1 MDLTRQRVLITG
13 GTRGIGWALAR
24 ALHAAGAKIAVSG
37 RDPDRL
43 EVLRAE
49 RPELRYHAC
58 DLADPSQLVGFVA
71 RLHHDFGQPTMLVN
85 NAGVQFND
93 LWRETDTQT
102 VVDRIELETRV
113 NLTSAMQL
121 TSLLL
126 PDLLEAEEA
135 AVVNVT
141 SILAYAPKR
150 SAPAYS
156 ATKAGLRSFSRALR
170 YQLAGTRVR
179 VIEVVPPLVDT
190 EMTAG
195 RGKGKMAPEAL
206 AAVVVR
212 ALTEGKKDEI
222 LVGKAKLFRFV
233 QRILPP
239 LATKIARDS

>member
-1 MDLTRQRVLITG
+1 MDLRRQRVLITG
-13 GTRGIGWALAR
+13 GTRGIGRALAR
-24 ALHAAGAKIAVSG
+24 AFHAAGAKVAVSG
-37 RDPDRL
+37 RDPERL
-43 EVLRAE
+43 EALRAE
-49 RPELRYHAC
+49 QPEIRAHVC

-93 LWRETDTQT
+93 LWRESDTQT

-121 TSLLL
+121 TALLL
-126 PDLLEAEEA
+126 PDLLDAEEA

-141 SILAYAPKR
+141 STLAYAPKR
-150 SAPAYS
+150 SAPAYC

-195 RGKGKMAPEAL
+195 RGKGKMTPEAVA
-206 AAVVVR
+206 AAVVG

-222 LVGKAKLFRFV
+222 LIGRAKLFRLI
-233 QRILPP
+233 QRLLPP
-239 LATKIARDS
+239 LATRIARDS